1 MGLLVARLICS
12 VLPNLPESAVQLEG
26 GFGYASFWHWI
37 LQRPNKGP
45 YLYGLA
51 TAENMDDYNDCVTLE
66 ASAPVRE
73 QMPAFSHSAFPH
85 SFRNPTPAD
94 ILYLWTGIQG
104 FTATGASI
112 VGRPDPERW
121 GEFVSVGHNG
131 EGMARCFA
139 CSTVIA
145 EAIIAEL
152 DGKTDWQAPEWVP
165 HSYKR
170 NI

>member
-1 MGLLVARLICS
+1 MDMHRTSYLPWPVKMGLLVARLICS

-73 QMPAFSHSAFPH
+73 QMPTFLHSTFPH

-94 ILYLWTGIQG
+94 ILYT
-104 FTATGASI
+104 
-112 VGRPDPERW
+112 
-121 GEFVSVGHNG
+121 
-131 EGMARCFA
+131 
-139 CSTVIA
+139 
-145 EAIIAEL
+145 
-152 DGKTDWQAPEWVP
+152 
-165 HSYKR
+165 
-170 NI
+170 